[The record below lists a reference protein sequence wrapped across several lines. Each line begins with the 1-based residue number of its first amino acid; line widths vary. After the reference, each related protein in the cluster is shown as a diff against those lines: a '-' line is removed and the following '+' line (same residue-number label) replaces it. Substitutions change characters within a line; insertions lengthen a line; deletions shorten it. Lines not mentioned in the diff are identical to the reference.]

1 MHGIITLPMPLPTEK
16 GHTYVILK
24 LFADNYRNEK
34 GTETRLGK
42 LSSPIPVFPRM
53 LSILQKVSFSQILSY
68 NNYNLL

>member
-24 LFADNYRNEK
+24 LFVDNYRNEK
-34 GTETRLGK
+34 GTETRLGI

-53 LSILQKVSFSQILSY
+53 LSIQFLITKGLLFSDPII
-68 NNYNLL
+68 